1 MKICVSALTTNLKNY
16 KEKIMN
22 ILEDQDDVT
31 KTQMYHKFYYNNA
44 KICNDYLDNLIKK
57 NSIQLVYII
66 FYFLEFRLI

>member
-31 KTQMYHKFYYNNA
+31 KKQMYHKFYYNNA

-57 NSIQLVYII
+57 N
-66 FYFLEFRLI
+66 

>member
-31 KTQMYHKFYYNNA
+31 KT
-44 KICNDYLDNLIKK
+44 
-57 NSIQLVYII
+57 
-66 FYFLEFRLI
+66 